1 MKELNETTVQKP
13 QLPVKVLQFGEGNFL
28 RAFVDWMIDIANE
41 RGVMHHGVVIV
52 QPIEKGMTGALKRQD
67 NLYHVYLEGIREKR
81 PVKEIRLVTCVQDA
95 VDPYTEYARYENYFL
110 SPDLEI
116 TISNTTEAGIRY
128 EEGEDIFAEPPA
140 SYPGKM
146 TALLYKRF
154 KHFNGA
160 PERGLTVICCELIE
174 NNGST
179 LREHVLRHA
188 RANRLGDDFT
198 RWVSDHCRFCDT
210 LVDRIVTGFPREN
223 IDEIKAELGYDDNLV
238 VKAEYYHLW
247 AIGGAACE
255 RVRTVFPLDRAGL
268 HVLYMPDIKSFRD
281 KKVRVLNG
289 SHTAMVPVGLQVGC
303 ETVMDAFN
311 HPLVERYINTM
322 VAREVL
328 PMIDEDRAELEAFA
342 AGILERFYNPYI
354 RHALAAIS
362 LNSLSKWEARN
373 FPTVLDNYR
382 RAGKVAGYSLFSLA
396 ALLVLYSGHAAVPFT
411 PNDTPEH
418 VAFIRERW
426 NNARVEESVRAIV
439 ENERLWTVPLAAV
452 PPLIPTVAAF
462 AREILEGGME
472 QALARLTR

>member
-1 MKELNETTVQKP
+1 VKALNKTTARKP
-13 QLPVKVLQFGEGNFL
+13 VLPVKVLQFGEGNFL
-28 RAFVDWMIDIANE
+28 RAFVDWMIDTANE
-41 RGVMHHGVVIV
+41 RGILHHGVVIV
-52 QPIEKGMTGALKRQD
+52 QPIDKGMAGALNRQD
-67 NLYHVYLEGIREKR
+67 DLYHVYLEGIKDRE
-81 PVKEIRLVTCVQDA
+81 PVKETRLVTCVQDA
-95 VDPYTEYARYENYFL
+95 VDPYAEYAKYEAYFL
-110 SPDLEI
+110 TPGLEI
-116 TISNTTEAGIRY
+116 AISNTTEAGIRY

-188 RANRLGDDFT
+188 RAHRLGDDFV
-198 RWVSDHCRFCDT
+198 RWVNDHCRFCDT

-247 AIGGAACE
+247 AIGGAAHE
-255 RVRTVFPLDRAGL
+255 QARAALPLDRAGL
-268 HVLYMPDIKSFRD
+268 HVLYMPDIKAFRD

-289 SHTAMVPVGLQVGC
+289 SHTAMVPVGLQMGC
-303 ETVMDAFN
+303 ETVMDAFKN
-311 HPLVERYINTM
+311 PLVERYINTL
-322 VAREVL
+322 VADEVL
-328 PMIDEDRAELEAFA
+328 PMIDEERAGLDAFA

-354 RHALAAIS
+354 RHALGAIS

-373 FPTVLDNYR
+373 FPTVLDNFEK
-382 RAGKVAGYSLFSLA
+382 AGKVATRSLFSLA

-418 VAFIRERW
+418 VAFIRQHW
-426 NNARVEESVRAIV
+426 DNANVEQGVRKII
-439 ENERLWTVPLAAV
+439 ENRQIWTAPLASV
-452 PPLIPTVAAF
+452 PPLAPTVAAF
-462 AREILEGGME
+462 AREILDEGME
-472 QALARLTR
+472 QALVKLSR